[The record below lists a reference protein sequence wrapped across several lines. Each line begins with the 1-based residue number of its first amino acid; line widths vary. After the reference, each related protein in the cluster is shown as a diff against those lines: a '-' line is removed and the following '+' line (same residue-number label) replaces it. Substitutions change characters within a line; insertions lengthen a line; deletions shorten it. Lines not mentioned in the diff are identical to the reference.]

1 LTTSGVGGVIGD
13 STTVARQGGDSPQAL
28 VNRADVKVDLD
39 LVVLESDQ
47 RQRKTGVG
55 AKPKLERDV
64 KCGLRKSV
72 SGCAHLTGSHGITR
86 TINLRERGISDEGKL
101 SGVTDHLEVAAL
113 LLGSHGQLVPDVHP
127 VTILAVNSL
136 ATNLNLNLS
145 NELLTGEIQP
155 TSINTGSNASGER
168 SDAHELVNLRK
179 GHLQVCSVSKITV
192 SRDDALDSASEIGLA
207 VESLLD

>member
-1 LTTSGVGGVIGD
+1 
-13 STTVARQGGDSPQAL
+13 
-28 VNRADVKVDLD
+28 
-39 LVVLESDQ
+39 
-47 RQRKTGVG
+47 
-55 AKPKLERDV
+55 
-64 KCGLRKSV
+64 
-72 SGCAHLTGSHGITR
+72 
-86 TINLRERGISDEGKL
+86 
-101 SGVTDHLEVAAL
+101 
-113 LLGSHGQLVPDVHP
+113 
-127 VTILAVNSL
+127 
-136 ATNLNLNLS
+136 LS